1 MTVCWVITCL
11 THGPAGVVC
20 INILELACM
29 RQSQTLG
36 WNQEGSAM
44 FCGPILAVWV
54 LVGWALE
61 TTSPPEI
68 EMKLWTCGHSCYG
81 LLFHNFE
88 LSG

>member
-1 MTVCWVITCL
+1 
-11 THGPAGVVC
+11 
-20 INILELACM
+20 M
-29 RQSQTLG
+29 RQSQTLD

-54 LVGWALE
+54 LVGWALHSWNRAFLE

-81 LLFHNFE
+81 LLLHNFE